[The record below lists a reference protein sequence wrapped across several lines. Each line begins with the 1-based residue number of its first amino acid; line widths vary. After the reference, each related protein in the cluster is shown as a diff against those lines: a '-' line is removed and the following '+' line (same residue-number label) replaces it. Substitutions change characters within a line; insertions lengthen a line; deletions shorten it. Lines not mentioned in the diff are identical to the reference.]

1 MNSVATLSEIESDA
15 ADVFTTPD
23 LDPALGWEV
32 TGVILSEGSRDDV
45 LSMLLTRSGTVSGAA
60 ALMTGIFKLSE
71 I

>member
-15 ADVFTTPD
+15 ADVFATPD
-23 LDPALGWEV
+23 LDPALGLEV
-32 TGVILSEGSRDDV
+32 TGAILSEGSGGDV
-45 LSMLLTRSGTVSGAA
+45 LSISLTRSGTVSGAV